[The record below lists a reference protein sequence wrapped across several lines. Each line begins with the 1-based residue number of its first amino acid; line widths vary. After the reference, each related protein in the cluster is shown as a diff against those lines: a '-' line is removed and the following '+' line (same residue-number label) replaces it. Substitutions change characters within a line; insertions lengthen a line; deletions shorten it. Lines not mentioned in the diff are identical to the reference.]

1 MEKGMVNLLCKL
13 IIYKMDER
21 RRRKNMTNI
30 TYRVEGDYLIPNLVL
45 DDEISGNP
53 EEIIGRYGMM
63 RESFLK

>member
-1 MEKGMVNLLCKL
+1 MVNLLCKL